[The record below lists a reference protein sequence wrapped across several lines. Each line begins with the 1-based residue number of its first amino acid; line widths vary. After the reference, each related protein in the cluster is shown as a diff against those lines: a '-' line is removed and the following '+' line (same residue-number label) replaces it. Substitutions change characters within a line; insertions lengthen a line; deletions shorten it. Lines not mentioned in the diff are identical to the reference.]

1 MKKWLSML
9 LALALF
15 VTPVFAEEG
24 EETEGEE
31 AAYTEIYTVEELL
44 RLPENPEGSYRLM
57 ADLDMTDVSWPCPGF
72 SGIFDGNGHS
82 LLNLSITEPGEDRG
96 EVLDGNQKKYD
107 AVFAGFFSTL
117 NRAEVKDLSLINLN
131 ILVETDEPCM
141 VGGLAG
147 YAMDSS
153 VTGCTVEGRLELR
166 AHQGMFGLAG
176 ILGYGVG
183 QVDHCT
189 SDVTLICVDTDA
201 ETTDEQF
208 LGGVFGTGFVSVQNS
223 EVYIDAY
230 ISEHGFVHSG
240 GVGGMLL
247 QYPIGMGRE
256 SLLQDNWVGGKI
268 TFFEDSPSRRAYCKA
283 IVGELLKTMNFN
295 YYIKNNTID
304 DFQSEETRDFDAE
317 LRPETCE
324 DPEYSEE
331 VVPSGCKEFG
341 YTQYTCKSCGYSYRD
356 HYTLH
361 SHTVTSWQVV
371 KPATTAEE
379 GESEGVCDNCGV
391 LVTRVDPVL
400 PEPTE
405 PETTEPETTEP
416 TTTTTQPPETTQPEK
431 TPASAAPEEVHK
443 EKNGLPTWV
452 KWVWGLVTAVVI
464 GGVVFVLTEPKGKHL
479 RKK

>member
-1 MKKWLSML
+1 MKKWLCML
-9 LALALF
+9 LAFALF
-15 VTPVFAEEG
+15 AVPAFAEEA
-24 EETEGEE
+24 EETESEE
-31 AAYTEIYTVEELL
+31 AAYTEIYTVEDLL
-44 RLPENPEGSYRLM
+44 RLPEDPEGKYRLM
-57 ADLDMTDVSWPCPGF
+57 ADLDMTDVSWPSPAF
-72 SGIFDGNGHS
+72 SGTFDGNGYS
-82 LLNLSITEPGEDRG
+82 LLNLSIMEPGEDRG

-117 NRAEVKDLSLINLN
+117 NRAEIRDLSLINLN
-131 ILVETDEPCM
+131 MLVETDEPCM
-141 VGGLAG
+141 AGGLAG
-147 YAMDSS
+147 YAMDST

-166 AHQGMFGLAG
+166 AHEGMFGLAG

-189 SDVTLICVDTDA
+189 SDVTLICVDTDP

-295 YYIKNNTID
+295 YYIKNNTTD
-304 DFQSEETRDFDAE
+304 DFQSEETKDFDVE

-324 DPEYSEE
+324 NPEYSEK
-331 VVPSGCKEFG
+331 VVPSSCKEFG
-341 YTQYTCKSCGYSYRD
+341 YTEYTCKSCGYFYRD

-371 KPATTAEE
+371 KAATTAEE
-379 GESEGVCDNCGV
+379 GESEGYCDNCGA
-391 LVTRVDPVL
+391 LVTRVDPPL

-405 PETTEPETTEP
+405 LETTEPETTAPE
-416 TTTTTQPPETTQPEK
+416 TAAPPETTQPE
-431 TPASAAPEEVHK
+431 TTAPPTQLEPSK
-443 EKNGLPTWV
+443 EKSGLPAWA
-452 KWVWGLVTAVVI
+452 KWLWGLVTAAVI

>member
-1 MKKWLSML
+1 MKKWFCIF
-9 LALALF
+9 LALLF
-15 VTPVFAEEG
+15 AVMPVFAEEA
-24 EETEGEE
+24 EETEEE
-31 AAYTEIYTVEELL
+31 EVTYTEIYTVEDLL
-44 RLPENPEGSYRLM
+44 RLPENSEGNYRLM
-57 ADLDMTDVSWPCPGF
+57 ADLDLTDVDWPSPAF

-82 LLNLSITEPGEDRG
+82 LLNLSLTEPGEDWA
-96 EVLDGNQKKYD
+96 EVLDGNQKSYD

-117 NRAEVKDLSLINLN
+117 DRAEVKDLSLVNLKM
-131 ILVETDEPCM
+131 LVETDEPCM
-141 VGGLAG
+141 AGGLAG

-166 AHQGMFGLAG
+166 AHEGMFGLAG
-176 ILGYGVG
+176 IIGYGVG

-201 ETTDEQF
+201 DSPDEQF
-208 LGGVFGTGFVSVQNS
+208 LGGVFGTGFVSVQNT
-223 EVYIDAY
+223 EVYLDAY

-256 SLLQDNWVGGKI
+256 CLLQDNWVGGKI

-295 YYIKNNTID
+295 YYIKNNTTD

-324 DPEYSEE
+324 DPEYTEK
-331 VVPSGCKEFG
+331 VVPANCKEFG
-341 YTQYTCKSCGYSYRD
+341 YTEYTCKSCGYSYRD
-356 HYTLH
+356 NYTLH
-361 SHTVTSWQVV
+361 SHTVTSWQVI
-371 KPATTAEE
+371 KAATTAEE
-379 GESEGVCDNCGV
+379 GESEGYCDNCG
-391 LVTRVDPVL
+391 TRETRIDPTL

-405 PETTEPETTEP
+405 PEITEAETTEP
-416 TTTTTQPPETTQPEK
+416 PATTRPPKTTQPEE
-431 TPASAAPEEVHK
+431 TEASMEQEPNQ
-443 EKNGLPTWV
+443 EKDGLPIWA
-452 KWVWGLVTAVVI
+452 KWVWGVVTAGVI
-464 GGVVFVLTEPKGKHL
+464 GTIAFVLTEPKGKHL